1 MDLRIRHADDRD
13 LSTIVSLV
21 RATLQDMEAVGG
33 DPINQDKNFW
43 KMYADTIVELIRK
56 DDRLYLLAQTGSRS
70 IGFLEGNI
78 NNAPAVFALK
88 TSFHLGVVYVVP
100 KYRQRGIATALIQ
113 EALGWASEQ
122 GCREADLN
130 VLFNNAEAN
139 KLYKKLGFKVF
150 QYALRMNLPMTES

>member
-13 LSTIVSLV
+13 CSTIVSLV

-43 KMYADTIVELIRK
+43 KMYADNIVELIRK
-56 DDRLYLLAQTGSRS
+56 DDRLYLLAQAGSRS

-78 NNAPAVFALK
+78 NNAA
-88 TSFHLGVVYVVP
+88 
-100 KYRQRGIATALIQ
+100 
-113 EALGWASEQ
+113 
-122 GCREADLN
+122 
-130 VLFNNAEAN
+130 AN

-150 QYALRMNLPMTES
+150 QYALRMNLP